1 MGSQLIQTPGP
12 TEYDPHYAI
21 YIDPVARENVLE
33 QLNRQARSTAEL
45 LAGIPESRA
54 GFRYAPGKWSIRQ
67 VIGHVADAERI
78 FSYRALRIA
87 RADQTPLASFDEDA
101 YAKAA
106 TFDQRSLSDVGS
118 ELATVRAAT
127 SSLFRSMDDEVLAR
141 TGTASGKTISVRAL
155 AFIILGHERHHI
167 SVIKARYLNPS

>member
-1 MGSQLIQTPGP
+1 MGSQLIQTPVP

-78 FSYRALRIA
+78 FSYRA
-87 RADQTPLASFDEDA
+87 
-101 YAKAA
+101 
-106 TFDQRSLSDVGS
+106 
-118 ELATVRAAT
+118 
-127 SSLFRSMDDEVLAR
+127 R